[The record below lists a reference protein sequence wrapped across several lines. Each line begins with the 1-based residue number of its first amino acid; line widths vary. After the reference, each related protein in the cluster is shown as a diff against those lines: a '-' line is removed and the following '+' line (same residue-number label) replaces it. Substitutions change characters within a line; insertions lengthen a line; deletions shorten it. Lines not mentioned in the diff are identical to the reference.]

1 MRKLQPFEPDYNL
14 HLFARRAKYHFVS
27 TMGSL
32 LRHLQRTHEMFRD
45 LKVPY
50 EKAEHLRTEGK
61 DLRDMIEHADE
72 YLGGEGRK
80 QATFVREATG
90 VAVDPGTSRV
100 PLTRRVWSLTITG
113 IGLVVV

>member
-1 MRKLQPFEPDYNL
+1 
-14 HLFARRAKYHFVS
+14 
-27 TMGSL
+27 MGSL

-90 VAVDPGTSRV
+90 VAVDLPGYQPGTADATSLVIDNNGHWLGGRLNVERALLEIRAMLAVAEKIPAPSR
-100 PLTRRVWSLTITG
+100 
-113 IGLVVV
+113 